1 MSLRSLPLWVNRDLS
16 ATVFGGK
23 QNSEFWQKIFE
34 DGKTPQGQQV
44 LSAPL
49 NLMEMIKI
57 PNTDH

>member
-1 MSLRSLPLWVNRDLS
+1 M
-16 ATVFGGK
+16 FGGK